1 MEYRALVIEY
11 FAFENQDY
19 ANIACDFDRW
29 ALLVACRAHL
39 VACRAHLE
47 ACRALFDGM

>member
-39 VACRAHLE
+39 E